1 MKNKLNLM
9 GILFVSILLAT
20 CSGKKETFNL
30 EKQLSKADYVK
41 LKIKKMPSGHLH
53 LLGKLNGI
61 DGNFILDTGAGATV
75 IEEKNK
81 GKFKMNTKD
90 AEEKATGAGGT
101 NIQMQSSEKNN
112 FKFDKIEFSNLNL
125 LLMNLDHVNSAFES
139 MGLEKVDGVIG
150 ADILTNYNAIIDYK
164 NLTLYLKK

>member
-41 LKIKKMPSGHLH
+41 LKMKKMPSGHLH

-61 DGNFILDTGAGATV
+61 NGNFILDTGAGATV

-81 GKFKMNTKD
+81 GKFKLI
-90 AEEKATGAGGT
+90 T
-101 NIQMQSSEKNN
+101 NELRPC
-112 FKFDKIEFSNLNL
+112 E
-125 LLMNLDHVNSAFES
+125 
-139 MGLEKVDGVIG
+139 
-150 ADILTNYNAIIDYK
+150 
-164 NLTLYLKK
+164 